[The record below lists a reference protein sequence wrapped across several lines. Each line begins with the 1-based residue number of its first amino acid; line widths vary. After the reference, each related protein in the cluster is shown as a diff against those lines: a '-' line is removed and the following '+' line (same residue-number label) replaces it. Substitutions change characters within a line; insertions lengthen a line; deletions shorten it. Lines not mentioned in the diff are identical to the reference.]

1 MLVAHSYRALRQIM
15 IHPGAASQD
24 RANVALRLCT
34 QTMPSP
40 RQGVVFVK
48 QPKPKSIS
56 EM

>member
-1 MLVAHSYRALRQIM
+1 MLVVNSYRALRQIM
-15 IHPGAASQD
+15 IHPGAAGQD
-24 RANVALRLCT
+24 RGMPCT

-48 QPKPKSIS
+48 QLKPKSIS

>member
-15 IHPGAASQD
+15 IHPGAAGQD
-24 RANVALRLCT
+24 RENVALRLAPKRC
-34 QTMPSP
+34 QAPG
-40 RQGVVFVK
+40 QGVVFVK